1 MNIIRFFSN
10 PRVVVVLFVIFLVGY
25 LIFIDEEGGFADNFT
40 TFGPSDSRFMLM
52 KLDTWTKVI
61 VVYFVSFF
69 SAMMTTYYDNVM
81 ESNIHSYLWNPAIK
95 KVPFSKTWTYIIV
108 FLEPVFMELL
118 GLITLMA
125 SLTLQ
130 LQFIL
135 PELIGSMLAETPFVL
150 QILGTK
156 KFMYT

>member
-25 LIFIDEEGGFADNFT
+25 LVFIDEEGGFAGNFT

-52 KLDTWTKVI
+52 KLDSWTKVI
-61 VVYFVSFF
+61 VLYFVSFF

-95 KVPFSKTWTYIIV
+95 KIPFSKTWTYIIV
-108 FLEPVFMELL
+108 FLEPIFMELL

-135 PELIGSMLAETPFVL
+135 PELLGSMLAETPFVL

-156 KFMYT
+156 KFAYT